1 MLFFLVLFNRFVYFS
16 VQLPGLA
23 EEFSDTDE
31 LHWPTYLAGDIIGYF
46 IFPERRRIYKS

>member
-1 MLFFLVLFNRFVYFS
+1 LFLNSNRFLSFS

-23 EEFSDTDE
+23 EEFSDTNE

-46 IFPERRRIYKS
+46 IFPERRRIFKS